1 MSTSVRVYKKQN
13 IRFGLNGSNIH
24 KMVVCKEYHCFLKQ
38 YAWFPGKSRGRSG
51 LKPYN
56 GVIPP
61 PSFLTSCKSLW
72 NLNISQ
78 MNKTRIDLA
87 DQAELPSLII
97 IVRGPK
103 WYQEVQGVP
112 RVM

>member
-1 MSTSVRVYKKQN
+1 MSTSVRVHKEQN

-24 KMVVCKEYHCFLKQ
+24 KMAVCKEYHCFIKQ
-38 YAWFPGKSRGRSG
+38 YTCFLGKSRGRGG

-72 NLNISQ
+72 YLNISQ
-78 MNKTRIDLA
+78 MDKTRIDQA
-87 DQAELPSLII
+87 DQADLPSLII
-97 IVRGPK
+97 IVRG
-103 WYQEVQGVP
+103 VQW
-112 RVM
+112 